1 MDLEKRVDNL
11 EKLVNSLIK
20 TINNNKFYT
29 DADLSWC
36 RQTSQELSEQKADLT
51 ALSDNSEAI
60 GQPASK
66 TYKKDETFTD
76 KSGQLFKA
84 LAPIWQGS
92 KLVEGG
98 NVIISDAPQSSAN
111 DCVYF
116 VEDLPFSLDRVDS
129 VTIYR
134 WNRLYPSDVK
144 FDVDLNKNGF
154 VLDSIYEFEG
164 SSHEKITEEKYKKG
178 ATLC

>member
-1 MDLEKRVDNL
+1 MKLIFCLDDRGGMMFNGRRQSQDKELRKRILDTL
-11 EKLVNSLIK
+11 DGKPLIMSP
-20 TINNNKFYT
+20 Y
-29 DADLSWC
+29 S
-36 RQTSQELSEQKADLT
+36 
-51 ALSDNSEAI
+51 
-60 GQPASK
+60 SK
-66 TYKKDETFTD
+66 QF
-76 KSGQLFKA
+76 
-84 LAPIWQGS
+84 
-92 KLVEGG
+92 VEGG
-98 NVIISDAPQSSAN
+98 NVIISDAPQRSAN

-116 VEDLPFSLDRVDS
+116 VEDLTFSLNEVDEI
-129 VTIYR
+129 TIYR

>member
-1 MDLEKRVDNL
+1 MKLIFCLDDRGGMMFNGRRQSQDKELRKRILDTL
-11 EKLVNSLIK
+11 GGKPLIMSS
-20 TINNNKFYT
+20 Y
-29 DADLSWC
+29 S
-36 RQTSQELSEQKADLT
+36 
-51 ALSDNSEAI
+51 
-60 GQPASK
+60 SK
-66 TYKKDETFTD
+66 QF
-76 KSGQLFKA
+76 
-84 LAPIWQGS
+84 
-92 KLVEGG
+92 VEDG
-98 NVIISDAPQSSAN
+98 NIITSDAPQSSAN

-164 SSHEKITEEKYKKG
+164 SSHEKITEEKYKRG
-178 ATLC
+178 DTLC